1 MRYLILSDVH
11 ANLTALDAALAAAE
25 GQWQKAV
32 CLGDLVGYGPE
43 PNEAIERIRSLGGSV
58 IRGNHDKAVSGL
70 VDAEDFNPLARAAT
84 LWTRSHL
91 LPANLEYLEN
101 L

>member
-1 MRYLILSDVH
+1 MRTSPPWIPRSK
-11 ANLTALDAALAAAE
+11 AAK
-25 GQWQKAV
+25 GRWQKAV

-43 PNEAIERIRSLGGSV
+43 PNEVIDRIRSLGAEV

-84 LWTRSHL
+84 LWTQR
-91 LPANLEYLEN
+91 PALAGQR
-101 L
+101 